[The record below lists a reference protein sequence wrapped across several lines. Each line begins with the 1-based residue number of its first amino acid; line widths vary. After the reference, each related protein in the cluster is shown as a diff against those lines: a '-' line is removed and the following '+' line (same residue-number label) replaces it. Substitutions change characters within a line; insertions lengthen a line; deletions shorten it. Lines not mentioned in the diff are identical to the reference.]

1 MSIKAPTVLVTGI
14 GNPDRGD
21 DGFAAAVIARLRE
34 RLPASVRLLARH
46 GDLLA
51 LLNDWDG
58 FDSVILVDAAAPID
72 EPGRIHRLDLAAG
85 PLSLG
90 WSRSSTHAFGLGETV
105 ELARNL
111 GRLPRRLVLY
121 VVEGEKFHIGEPLS
135 MAVADAVDPVAER
148 ILAELCDI

>member
-1 MSIKAPTVLVTGI
+1 MSIKAPAVLVTGI

-34 RLPASVRLLARH
+34 RLPASVHLLARR

-51 LLNDWDG
+51 LLNDWNG

-72 EPGRIHRLDLAAG
+72 EPGQIHRLDLATD
-85 PLSLG
+85 PLPLG
-90 WSRSSTHAFGLGETV
+90 WSRSSTHAFGLGEAV

-121 VVEGEKFHIGEPLS
+121 LVEGEKFDVGDPLS
-135 MAVADAVDPVAER
+135 PAVRDAVNAVAER
-148 ILAELCDI
+148 ILTEVSAF